1 MHCRRCGGKGHKSLL
16 RPNMKTWI
24 VTHWWHKTYRCR
36 FYSLALAEQYCRALA
51 LNGTPYTLVAEQPV

>member
-1 MHCRRCGGKGHKSLL
+1 
-16 RPNMKTWI
+16 MKTWI